1 MTFNLFSVL
10 KLNNISEP
18 LQSVI
23 DISLDFKIGISGKIS
38 HEFKFSSM
46 TKSILPCASKI

>member
-1 MTFNLFSVL
+1 MTLNLFFVL
-10 KLNNISEP
+10 KSNNISEP
-18 LQSVI
+18 LQSVM
-23 DISLDFKIGISGKIS
+23 DIFLDFKIGIRGKIS